1 MHRRAHGFGTLGRLF
16 VAVVVD
22 PDDPGAVVQ
31 LVFEQ
36 QEARAVAR
44 VQGHRQPLRSRGRPT
59 SARRSEGFS
68 PSATPDAIYAAS
80 AGGSIIRIDAATGKV
95 DWRIDAG
102 KRLSVGVGADPTLV
116 VVGTDRGDVLAFTP
130 DGKPLWTTAVT
141 SEVLGPPRVA
151 EGIVVVRSGDG
162 RMFGLS
168 GADGKTKWVYQQATP
183 PLTVR
188 NFAGGVVSRGGLFIG
203 TAGGKLL
210 AVDLAT
216 GNIGWEGNVATPKG
230 ATELERIADVT
241 SLPVVEERQACAV
254 AYQGRIA
261 CFDIL
266 RGNLNWSRD
275 LSSLAGIV
283 TDARYLYVTDDRGAV
298 HALDKA
304 TGASAWK
311 QDKLAARRPGG
322 PQLVGDYV
330 GVVDVEGYLH
340 VLDRN
345 DGSLVGRVATDGTA
359 ADGTA
364 GRSGRQCR
372 LAERRRDGLLRHR
385 ALRSRIPNG
394 TGAATGASPPQLR
407 RHRARELPTDC
418 RRCCPPLSSS
428 VARTSA
434 SRRCSIDLPAPARRW
449 SPISRG

>member
-1 MHRRAHGFGTLGRLF
+1 LLSSWIPTIPAPSFNWF
-16 VAVVVD
+16 SSSKK
-22 PDDPGAVVQ
+22 PG
-31 LVFEQ
+31 
-36 QEARAVAR
+36 
-44 VQGHRQPLRSRGRPT
+44 PLPELKATATAAIAWQANVGG
-59 SARRSEGFS
+59 AKEGFS
-68 PSATPDAIYAAS
+68 PSATPDAVYAAS
-80 AGGSIIRIDAATGKV
+80 AGGSIIRLDAATGKV
-95 DWRIDAG
+95 NWRIDAG

-116 VVGTDRGDVLAFTP
+116 AVGTDRGDVLAFTP

-188 NFAGGVVSRGGLFIG
+188 NFAGGVVSRGGIFIG

-216 GNIGWEGNVATPKG
+216 GNVGWEGNVATPKG

-298 HALDKA
+298 HALDKS
-304 TGASAWK
+304 TGVSAWK
-311 QDKLAARRPGG
+311 QDRLAARRPGG

-345 DGSLVGRVATDGTA
+345 DGSLVGRVATDGTEPTA
-359 ADGTA
+359 QPVAVAGNAVWQSAGGTVY
-364 GRSGRQCR
+364 
-372 LAERRRDGLLRHR
+372 
-385 ALRSRIPNG
+385 
-394 TGAATGASPPQLR
+394 
-407 RHRARELPTDC
+407 
-418 RRCCPPLSSS
+418 S
-428 VARTSA
+428 VTVR
-434 SRRCSIDLPAPARRW
+434 
-449 SPISRG
+449 